1 MRIYSYEEAFG
12 SPDRTSRAMRK
23 AIGDWRDLYYGQSEN
38 DPCQRIAYTVVSK
51 LVRTVFGEYQAASK
65 TPFYQEILHKLSP
78 IARQAMELTLVV
90 GSCFIKPCLSKTGIS
105 FTLIGRDNVLVFGRD
120 SVGNVTDM
128 GTVEQSVRGR
138 WYYTL
143 LERRTVDADG
153 YLTIQNKL
161 FRSLSSATLGAQ
173 VKLTDHPDYKA
184 LPDSYRF
191 EKPIGL
197 GLVQVKTPMLNC
209 VDGSFDGVSVYAP
222 AVQLIAAIDENEA
235 QLRGEFQR
243 GQSRVILSRD
253 LLKSDGKGGYSL
265 EDHLF
270 VGLDE
275 DPEQVGITVFAPQ
288 LRHEAYLKRKQEYL
302 RNVESVIG
310 LKRGMLS
317 DANVEER
324 TATEIASSAGD
335 FNLTVMDFQRMWQQA
350 VGELLQLCG
359 VLAALYR
366 IAEPPHPVFSIDW
379 GNGILYDEDKTWQGY
394 LTMVKE
400 GLLKPEIA
408 LGWRFNMASE
418 TQEEQKAIR
427 SRLMPEKTD

>member
-23 AIGDWRDLYYGQSEN
+23 AISDWRELYYGQSEN

-65 TPFYQEILHKLSP
+65 SPFYQEILHKLSP

-120 SVGNVTDM
+120 SAGNVTDL

-161 FRSLSSATLGAQ
+161 FRSLSSTSLGTQ
-173 VKLTDHPDYKA
+173 VKLTDHPDYEV

-191 EKPIGL
+191 EKPMGL

-209 VDGSFDGVSVYAP
+209 VDGSSDGVSVYAP
-222 AVQLIAAIDENEA
+222 AAQLIAAIDENEQ

-243 GQSRVILSRD
+243 GR
-253 LLKSDGKGGYSL
+253 
-265 EDHLF
+265 
-270 VGLDE
+270 
-275 DPEQVGITVFAPQ
+275 
-288 LRHEAYLKRKQEYL
+288 
-302 RNVESVIG
+302 
-310 LKRGMLS
+310 
-317 DANVEER
+317 
-324 TATEIASSAGD
+324 
-335 FNLTVMDFQRMWQQA
+335 A
-350 VGELLQLCG
+350 V
-359 VLAALYR
+359 
-366 IAEPPHPVFSIDW
+366 
-379 GNGILYDEDKTWQGY
+379 
-394 LTMVKE
+394 
-400 GLLKPEIA
+400 
-408 LGWRFNMASE
+408 
-418 TQEEQKAIR
+418 
-427 SRLMPEKTD
+427 

>member
-23 AIGDWRDLYYGQSEN
+23 AISDWRELYYGQSEN

-65 TPFYQEILHKLSP
+65 SPFYQEILHKLSP

-120 SVGNVTDM
+120 SAGNVTDL

-161 FRSLSSATLGAQ
+161 FRSLSSTSLGTQ
-173 VKLTDHPDYKA
+173 VMLTDHPDYEV

-191 EKPIGL
+191 EKPMGL

-209 VDGSFDGVSVYAP
+209 VDGSSDGVSVYAP
-222 AVQLIAAIDENEA
+222 AAQLIAAIDENEQ

-324 TATEIASSAGD
+324 TATEIASSAAD

-366 IAEPPHPVFSIDW
+366 IAEPDQAAFSIDW

-427 SRLMPEKTD
+427 KRLMPEKTD